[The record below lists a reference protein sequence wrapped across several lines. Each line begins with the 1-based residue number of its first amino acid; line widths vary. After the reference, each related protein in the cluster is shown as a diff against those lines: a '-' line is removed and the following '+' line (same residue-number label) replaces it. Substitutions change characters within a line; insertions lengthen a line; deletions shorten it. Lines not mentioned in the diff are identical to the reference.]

1 MKVSGAQAAL
11 KRAAAQGTGDKR
23 GELILRRQGGE
34 RVFQKNQSTCRT
46 PPKGVGRRSVN
57 RVGEVNRGGARIE
70 DTVAAAQCQA
80 PRSKRR
86 VGKAYSW
93 ADVIWVNAREDA
105 TAYVRHIRQIVLRDH
120 IPRLHESSDGRA
132 HRVAACVHFHPR
144 PVKRRVKSRQRAPHV
159 VRRKVQLVAQAEIE
173 VAS

>member
-23 GELILRRQGGE
+23 GELILRRQWGE

-46 PPKGVGRRSVN
+46 PAKGVGRRSVN

-93 ADVIWVNAREDA
+93 ADVIWVPTSRLRSSGKVSVMTTRIDSTSVFLKPFAVTLMRYIPGGRSG
-105 TAYVRHIRQIVLRDH
+105 TA
-120 IPRLHESSDGRA
+120 
-132 HRVAACVHFHPR
+132 
-144 PVKRRVKSRQRAPHV
+144 
-159 VRRKVQLVAQAEIE
+159 
-173 VAS
+173 